1 MWRSPELLSECRLL
15 DRNAPNDSPI
25 MPIRILLADDHVLLR
40 RGLRHILESYADF
53 ECVAEC
59 SSGIEA
65 VEGARQQKPDVAIV
79 EGGMKELYGI
89 EATAQILK
97 HSPQT
102 GVLILGMYSDA
113 RYVLRAVEAGA
124 RRA

>member
-1 MWRSPELLSECRLL
+1 
-15 DRNAPNDSPI
+15 
-25 MPIRILLADDHVLLR
+25 
-40 RGLRHILESYADF
+40 
-53 ECVAEC
+53 
-59 SSGIEA
+59 
-65 VEGARQQKPDVAIV
+65 
-79 EGGMKELYGI
+79 MKELYGI